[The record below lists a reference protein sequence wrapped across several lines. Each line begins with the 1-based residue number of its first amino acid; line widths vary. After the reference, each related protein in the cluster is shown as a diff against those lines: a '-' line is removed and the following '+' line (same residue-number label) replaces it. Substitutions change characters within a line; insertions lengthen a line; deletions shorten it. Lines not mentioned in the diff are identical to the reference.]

1 MDNLER
7 RQTEMLI
14 RVDNFGKENAADFPA
29 ESVGGKAF
37 KTVSEAVEKLNEL
50 GTIRSSAA
58 DTKLSGTAQR
68 RMAREEL
75 YQDLMAISATARALA
90 LDKAEYTDKFRMP
103 RSNLNDRTMLET
115 ARAFASDAASLKAD
129 FQSYGLPEDFLEDLN
144 ADIANFEKAAE
155 HQDAAH
161 RERTGAN
168 ASIEDIIEDAM
179 IARRKLQVVVPNTY
193 RGNSGKLA
201 DWASASHVERPAR
214 KQTETDKKPQ

>member
-14 RVDNFGKENAADFPA
+14 KTNNFGKENAADFPA

-50 GTIRSSAA
+50 GTVRSSAA
-58 DTKLSGTAQR
+58 DTKLSETARR

-75 YQDLMAISATARALA
+75 YQDLTAISSTARALA
-90 LDKAEYTDKFRMP
+90 LDKVEYTDKFRMP
-103 RSNLNDRTMLET
+103 RTNLNDRTMLET

-144 ADIANFEKAAE
+144 ADIADFEKAVE
-155 HQDAAH
+155 NQDAAH

-168 ASIEDIIEDAM
+168 ASIEDIIENAM
-179 IARRKLQVVVPNTY
+179 IARRKLQAVVPNIY
-193 RGNSGKLA
+193 RNNPAKLA
-201 DWASASHVERPAR
+201 DWASASHIERASR
-214 KQTETDKKPQ
+214 KQAEKNTNPQ